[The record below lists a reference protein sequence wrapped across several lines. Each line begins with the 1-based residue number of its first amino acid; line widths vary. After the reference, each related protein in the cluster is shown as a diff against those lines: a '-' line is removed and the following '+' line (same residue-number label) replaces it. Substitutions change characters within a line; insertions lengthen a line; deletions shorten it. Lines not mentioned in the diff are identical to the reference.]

1 MPHLNDPKLAA
12 QLLSGISFTINHTS
26 RGDFSLQHVKYD
38 CTLSYGDGENDI
50 LHTSYPSTQQTNF
63 AFPSFCLAPATDAP
77 DTMDIQGAIEQTMHD
92 LLDYGATA
100 DDLWQIMGLTQEAEL
115 DSDYRDTG
123 EFISVDLGYCIEG
136 DLLGF
141 EKLDPDTT
149 DVHDIL
155 TDEQIAH
162 IEEWADALSAKDVL
176 PKAAFVA
183 HDPTYKKP
191 HDEPVSLADEAK
203 ASRSASEALAD
214 EVGVDIPQHDSYA
227 IE

>member
-1 MPHLNDPKLAA
+1 
-12 QLLSGISFTINHTS
+12 
-26 RGDFSLQHVKYD
+26 
-38 CTLSYGDGENDI
+38 
-50 LHTSYPSTQQTNF
+50 
-63 AFPSFCLAPATDAP
+63 
-77 DTMDIQGAIEQTMHD
+77 MHD

-203 ASRSASEALAD
+203 ASRSASEALAG

>member
-1 MPHLNDPKLAA
+1 MAEYDKRIPEKL
-12 QLLSGISFTINHTS
+12 QLLRIALGGKDDLGIFA
-26 RGDFSLQHVKYD
+26 Y
-38 CTLSYGDGENDI
+38 
-50 LHTSYPSTQQTNF
+50 YPSTQQTNF
-63 AFPSFCLAPATDAP
+63 AFPSFCLAPATDSP

-136 DLLGF
+136 TFSVSRSWTQTPPMSMTYSPTSRLPTSRSG
-141 EKLDPDTT
+141 PTP
-149 DVHDIL
+149 
-155 TDEQIAH
+155 
-162 IEEWADALSAKDVL
+162 LSAKDVL

-214 EVGVDIPQHDSYA
+214 EVGVDIPQHDSYV

>member
-1 MPHLNDPKLAA
+1 MAEYDNRIPEKL
-12 QLLSGISFTINHTS
+12 QLLRIALGGKDDLGIFA
-26 RGDFSLQHVKYD
+26 Y
-38 CTLSYGDGENDI
+38 
-50 LHTSYPSTQQTNF
+50 YPSTQQTNF
-63 AFPSFCLAPATDAP
+63 AVPSFCLAPATDTP
-77 DTMDIQGAIEQTMHD
+77 DTMDVHGAIEQTMHD

-176 PKAAFVA
+176 PKAMQVM
-183 HDPTYKKP
+183 HDPTYQAAP
-191 HDEPVSLADEAK
+191 EVPVSLKSEAE
-203 ASRSASEALAD
+203 ASRAASEALAG
-214 EVGVDIPQHDSYA
+214 ESGTEAPQLDSRA

>member
-1 MPHLNDPKLAA
+1 MAEYDKRIPEKL
-12 QLLSGISFTINHTS
+12 QLLRIALGGKDDLGIFA
-26 RGDFSLQHVKYD
+26 Y
-38 CTLSYGDGENDI
+38 
-50 LHTSYPSTQQTNF
+50 YPSTQQTNF

-191 HDEPVSLADEAK
+191 HDAPVSLADEAK

>member
-1 MPHLNDPKLAA
+1 MKGVLIPTDGAPRPIDIQKDSDSSV
-12 QLLSGISFTINHTS
+12 LS
-26 RGDFSLQHVKYD
+26 SLQRLV
-38 CTLSYGDGENDI
+38 GGNIE
-50 LHTSYPSTQQTNF
+50 
-63 AFPSFCLAPATDAP
+63 AFPVIFGDNICVYVNEEGLYNCPPNRAVYATHGMEEAGY
-77 DTMDIQGAIEQTMHD
+77 ISQI
-92 LLDYGATA
+92 DYSHTVKEG
-100 DDLWQIMGLTQEAEL
+100 EL
-115 DSDYRDTG
+115 YTVL
-123 EFISVDLGYCIEG
+123 FG
-136 DLLGF
+136 DLVAVGY
-141 EKLDPDTT
+141 DPDTT